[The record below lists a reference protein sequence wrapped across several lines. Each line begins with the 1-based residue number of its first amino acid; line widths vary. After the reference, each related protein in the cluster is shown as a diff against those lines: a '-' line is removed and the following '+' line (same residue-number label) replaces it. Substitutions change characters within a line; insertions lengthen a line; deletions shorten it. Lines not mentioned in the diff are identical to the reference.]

1 MKENITLLTFI
12 GSYED
17 TVKYTVNTNIINI
30 IKDTK
35 DSRNKFMPVQ
45 LITLSKFLYSL
56 PLRCNFFSRL

>member
-17 TVKYTVNTNIINI
+17 TVKYKVNTNIINL

-35 DSRNKFMPVQ
+35 DS
-45 LITLSKFLYSL
+45 
-56 PLRCNFFSRL
+56 